1 MMTDAEQQAAS
12 CTQEVLD
19 SAQQECEEMK
29 RAAREKLGQ
38 AVDFL
43 MEKVVSI

>member
-12 CTQEVLD
+12 CTQEVLT
-19 SAQQECEEMK
+19 SAQQECEGMK
-29 RAAREKLGQ
+29 QAAREKLEQ